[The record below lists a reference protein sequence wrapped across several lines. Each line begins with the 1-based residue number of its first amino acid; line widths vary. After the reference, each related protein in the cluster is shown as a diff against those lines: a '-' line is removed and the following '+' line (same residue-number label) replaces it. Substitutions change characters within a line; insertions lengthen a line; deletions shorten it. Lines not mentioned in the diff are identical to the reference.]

1 MLKLF
6 SSKPEERTPTEA
18 GPSPAEMHG
27 RAAEIGDAAAYGW
40 EVVWEALKT
49 EPPSDDPSTLTQE
62 LGLDDERSIRTGY
75 EKRGM
80 PATEFSGTRHGRQ
93 VALRIGIVPDI
104 RGKGMTEVEVETA
117 VAPFRIRAKDG
128 RLFGEP
134 GAMPEVEEMLGE
146 LTPAPRVWRDVVV
159 EGGPDGIRAR
169 RPVTS
174 HPQGY
179 VYDLWLVE
187 RLADRLGA

>member
-6 SSKPEERTPTEA
+6 RARSNDQAQAGPPPTE
-18 GPSPAEMHG
+18 MRG
-27 RAAEIGDAAAYGW
+27 RAAEIADAGALGW

-49 EPPSDDPSTLTQE
+49 EPPAENASTVTQE
-62 LGLDDERSIRTGY
+62 LGLGEERSVRVGY
-75 EKRGM
+75 EKSLPG
-80 PATEFSGTRHGRQ
+80 TEFSGTRHGRS
-93 VALRIGIVPDI
+93 VALRIGIVPSI
-104 RGKGMTEVEVETA
+104 RGKGMNEVEVDVA
-117 VAPFRIRAKDG
+117 VAAFRINAEGG
-128 RLFGEP
+128 RLVAES
-134 GAMPEVEEMLGE
+134 GAMPEVEDVLAE
-146 LTPAPRVWRDVVV
+146 LAPSPKVWRDVVV

-179 VYDLWLVE
+179 VYDLWLAE